1 MKKLIKKFW
10 WIPVILLSLGSLAFG
25 TISTVNNFQLKEE
38 IAVVQQANEENR
50 TDLVVFHFAVTD
62 ESLNHRMVI
71 TPLVWELGSM
81 QADRLSG
88 NY

>member
-38 IAVVQQANEENR
+38 IAVVQQANEELEQQR
-50 TDLVVFHFAVTD
+50 QALEVQITEKDAKIG
-62 ESLNHRMVI
+62 ELNKEI
-71 TPLVWELGSM
+71 TELKKK
-81 QADRLSG
+81 
-88 NY
+88 

>member
-38 IAVVQQANEENR
+38 IAVVQQTNEELEQEKQALEVQI
-50 TDLVVFHFAVTD
+50 TEKDAKIG
-62 ESLNHRMVI
+62 ELNKEI
-71 TPLVWELGSM
+71 TELKKK
-81 QADRLSG
+81 
-88 NY
+88 

>member
-38 IAVVQQANEENR
+38 IAVVQQANEELEQEKQALEVQI
-50 TDLVVFHFAVTD
+50 TEKDAKIG
-62 ESLNHRMVI
+62 ELNKEI
-71 TPLVWELGSM
+71 TELKKK
-81 QADRLSG
+81 
-88 NY
+88 

>member
-38 IAVVQQANEENR
+38 IAVVQQANEE
-50 TDLVVFHFAVTD
+50 LEQEKQALEVQ
-62 ESLNHRMVI
+62 I
-71 TPLVWELGSM
+71 TEKDAKIGELTKEITE
-81 QADRLSG
+81 LKKK
-88 NY
+88 